1 MKCVNQIF
9 GWGHF
14 SSSVAG
20 VVNQGPNLA
29 PPVVVNTDPATLI
42 HSGWQSCSTAETVR
56 PREPA
61 RPFTENAAAHALLPV
76 VGLLSPALRCLH
88 QLSCHAP
95 RCFCLSPALHCFS
108 GGCTLS
114 VPCMSPARGGASW
127 SRGSPQPLEVLLVR
141 TPRRVRIAAP
151 SASATRVFKKSRA
164 TVGGQ

>member
-1 MKCVNQIF
+1 MGSFFILGSRGRKPGTKSGTTCCCKYGPQPRSFIPVGRAAVPQRPS
-9 GWGHF
+9 GLESPPGH
-14 SSSVAG
+14 SRK
-20 VVNQGPNLA
+20 
-29 PPVVVNTDPATLI
+29 TL
-42 HSGWQSCSTAETVR
+42 R
-56 PREPA
+56 
-61 RPFTENAAAHALLPV
+61 LM
-76 VGLLSPALRCLH
+76 LSPALRCLH

-151 SASATRVFKKSRA
+151 SASATRVFIKSQA